1 MLLSISRFC
10 VKMLSK
16 VSKLSP
22 AKVNLTFQVLG
33 KRLDGYHAI
42 ETLMQAVSLFD
53 RLHFSLSSDTITCS
67 DPDIPCDERNL
78 VWKAR
83 ELFRKASG
91 IFEPIAID
99 IEKKI
104 PVQAGLGGGSSNA
117 ATTLF
122 ALNEIFQKPLSEK
135 QLIHLGSELGS
146 DVPFFFSSGSALCT
160 GRGEIFTD
168 QSHLNKELTIVKP
181 KHLHL
186 STPQVY
192 KHAIIGEG
200 LEHAAFIVLPELQQV
215 KANLL
220 EIFDEVTMSGSGT
233 AFVCFGDPKSAIPE
247 NFSSF
252 VCRPIQ
258 KNSGGWYTL
267 EHVQSV

>member
-1 MLLSISRFC
+1 
-10 VKMLSK
+10 MLSK

-22 AKVNLTFQVLG
+22 AKVNLTFKVLG

-53 RLHFSLSSDTITCS
+53 RLHFSFSSDTITCS
-67 DPDIPCDERNL
+67 DPSIPCDSHNL
-78 VWKAR
+78 VWRAR
-83 ELFRKASG
+83 QLFRNATD
-91 IFEPIAID
+91 IYEPIAID

-135 QLIHLGSELGS
+135 KLVELGAELGS
-146 DVPFFFSSGSALCT
+146 DVPFFFSTGSALCS

-168 QSHLNKELTIVKP
+168 QSHLNKGLTIVKP
-181 KHLHL
+181 QHLHL
-186 STPQVY
+186 STPEVY
-192 KHAIIGEG
+192 KHAIVGEG
-200 LEHAAFIVLPELQQV
+200 LEHAAFKVLPELKQV

-220 EIFDEVTMSGSGT
+220 EIFEEVIMSGSGT
-233 AFVCFGDPKSAIPE
+233 AFVCFGQPKSTLPDD
-247 NFSSF
+247 FSSF
-252 VCRPIQ
+252 ACSPIQ
-258 KNSGGWYTL
+258 KNSGEWYTL